1 MKYGIIGRKQLVT
14 VLILL
19 LWLCAISFVVFKC
32 LSDTF
37 VSASER
43 KIPIYSVE
51 TAEKQIALT
60 FNCAWGD
67 ETTDEILDILRE
79 NGIKCTF
86 FIVCEFAEKY
96 PESVRKIYNAGH
108 EIANHSMHHTDP
120 VTQQFS
126 EIAADIDEC
135 NTLLKSITGVNE
147 IKLYRAPSGSY
158 DNKTLEAAESLGML
172 CIQWD
177 VDSIDWKNPS
187 ADTIVSRVCNK
198 AKNGSVVLFHLGKEN
213 TLEALSEVINT
224 LSKQG
229 YSLVKVSDIVMCENY
244 CVDNNGRQKSIT
256 QSGQ

>member
-1 MKYGIIGRKQLVT
+1 MAYGIIGRKQIVT

-19 LWLCAISFVVFKC
+19 LWLATISFVVFKC

-43 KIPIYSVE
+43 KIPVYSVE
-51 TAEKQIALT
+51 TSQKQIALT

-67 ETTDEILDILRE
+67 ETTDGILEILSKND
-79 NGIKCTF
+79 IKCTF
-86 FIVCEFAEKY
+86 FVVGEFAEKY
-96 PESVRKIYNAGH
+96 PEAVRKIYNAGH

-120 VTQQFS
+120 TTQEFS

-135 NTLLKSITGVNE
+135 NKLLKNVTGAGE
-147 IKLYRAPSGSY
+147 ISLYRAPSGSY
-158 DNKTLEAAESLGML
+158 DNKTVEAAESLKML

-187 ADTIVSRVCNK
+187 ADTICSRVCNK

-213 TLEALSEVINT
+213 TLKALPDIINK
-224 LSKQG
+224 LSREG
-229 YSLVKVSDIVMCENY
+229 YSFIRVSDMILYEDY
-244 CVDNNGRQKSIT
+244 YIDNNGRQMKIVQNS
-256 QSGQ
+256 